1 MTGGRVF
8 TIRILCAGLG
18 TSLLCAGDLS
28 HYREFQLG
36 MNLSVAAKQAGMK
49 PSGAKLVHE
58 GQAVIQELEWLPRY
72 SSGSTFQADPVKAGL
87 LFFYN
92 GELFRIVVTYDH
104 YKVEGMTASD
114 MIQAISATY
123 GIATRPAAQIPY
135 HSIYREV
142 EQVIARWEDSEYS
155 YNLVQPGDRSFV
167 LILYSKQMNALAE
180 AAIGEGVRLDAGE
193 APQREIELQKKQQE
207 DGRLVLEKARTVNKP
222 NFRP

>member
-1 MTGGRVF
+1 MHHLV
-8 TIRILCAGLG
+8 
-18 TSLLCAGDLS
+18 
-28 HYREFQLG
+28 
-36 MNLSVAAKQAGMK
+36 
-49 PSGAKLVHE
+49 SGAA
-58 GQAVIQELEWLPRY
+58 GFI
-72 SSGSTFQADPVKAGL
+72 GSHLCDRLLADG
-87 LFFYN
+87 
-92 GELFRIVVTYDH
+92 
-104 YKVEGMTASD
+104 SD

-155 YNLVQPGDRSFV
+155 YNLVQPGDRSFA

-180 AAIGEGVRLDAGE
+180 AAIGEAVRLDARE